1 MPAETVLRLVQ
12 ALDHQLPR
20 LAEAADAQETD
31 PEAWRKVWAEPQMR
45 AISYVGVPEAI
56 TPYRFAE
63 AGLGAA
69 CGHALH
75 LALVERLS
83 RGAAS
88 AMMALPASAMSTRAV
103 LRLGTEDQIERF
115 FQPFAEGTAW
125 TFFGVTEPAVG
136 SDAGQGST
144 RLDPAG
150 AGWTL
155 SGEKTLIGGAT
166 LARRGLVLATD
177 GTLLR
182 LAMVMQPADGQS
194 FRAEKLPMTG
204 LCGAGI
210 SHLRFDGLSIGAGD
224 ILAAESRRPVMLTLA
239 DVFGKHRPM
248 VGAMALGTGR
258 AMLDRLAEAGVNRGF
273 DDLLREHGALLHRML
288 ALGDQA
294 EAGPLPVHA
303 VSQFKRQA
311 TAFADRVR
319 ARVAARAPAV
329 LLADRRMR
337 RLWRDA
343 GAFEYMEGTTAIHSL
358 NAYRDYVTGEV
369 AHDRA
374 V

>member
-1 MPAETVLRLVQ
+1 MPAETALRLVQ

-31 PEAWRKVWAEPQMR
+31 AEAWRTVWSDPQMR
-45 AISYVGVPEAI
+45 AISYVGVPDAI

-63 AGLGAA
+63 AGLGAE

-115 FQPFAEGTAW
+115 FRPFSDGAAW

-136 SDAGQGST
+136 SDAGQCRM

-150 AGWTL
+150 SGWFLT
-155 SGEKTLIGGAT
+155 GEKTLIGGAT
-166 LARRGLVLATD
+166 LAQRGLVLATD
-177 GTLLR
+177 RMQLR
-182 LAMVMQPADGQS
+182 LAMVMQAADGRA
-194 FRAEKLPMTG
+194 FCAEKLPMTG

-210 SHLRFDGLSIGAGD
+210 SHLRFDGLAIGAED
-224 ILAAESRRPVMLTLA
+224 ILAIDSRRPVMLTLA
-239 DVFGKHRPM
+239 DVFEKHRPM

-258 AMLDRLAEAGVNRGF
+258 AMLDRLAEGGATGGF
-273 DDLLREHGALLHRML
+273 DDLLREHGALLRRMVG
-288 ALGDQA
+288 LGVQA
-294 EAGPLPVHA
+294 DTGPLPVHA

-311 TAFADRVR
+311 TAFTDRVR
-319 ARVAARAPAV
+319 ARIAARAPAI

-358 NAYRDYVTGEV
+358 NAYRDYVTREV
-369 AHDRA
+369 LHDRA